1 MRNYLK
7 ISKLRICKDISKSG
21 AYPPWRGTVFASSHL
36 RKIFFPNF
44 FFPPILTEIC
54 TSVKCTKSSIEISEN
69 SFLRKYRSLKILN
82 VYRYFVDKVNDINE
96 NCVSLHRFG
105 ITRID
110 KERIRSGIR
119 YR

>member
-1 MRNYLK
+1 M
-7 ISKLRICKDISKSG
+7 
-21 AYPPWRGTVFASSHL
+21 
-36 RKIFFPNF
+36 
-44 FFPPILTEIC
+44 
-54 TSVKCTKSSIEISEN
+54 
-69 SFLRKYRSLKILN
+69 
-82 VYRYFVDKVNDINE
+82 DKVNDINE